1 MVDINEWTRVGSP
14 VADKKAV
21 PMVVGS
27 HQRRLN
33 DMLIKILS
41 SLLCI
46 SGGGG
51 GSFTRNKE
59 YQNVHQEHLLQ
70 SSRRMVLPWE
80 GISNQSPLQMMM
92 MLSLSAATT
101 ISYLP

>member
-21 PMVVGS
+21 PIVVS
-27 HQRRLN
+27 HQRRMN

-46 SGGGG
+46 AGG

-59 YQNVHQEHLLQ
+59 YQNV
-70 SSRRMVLPWE
+70 R
-80 GISNQSPLQMMM
+80 
-92 MLSLSAATT
+92 
-101 ISYLP
+101 